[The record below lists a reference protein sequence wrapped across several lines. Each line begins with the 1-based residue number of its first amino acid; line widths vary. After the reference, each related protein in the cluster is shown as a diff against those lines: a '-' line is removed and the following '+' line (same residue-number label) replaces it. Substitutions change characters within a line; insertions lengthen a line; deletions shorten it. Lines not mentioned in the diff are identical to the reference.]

1 MLTISPGALA
11 GTMAFPVYVPQECI
25 ALAQR
30 EGMPTV
36 IENKY
41 QAAKAKYKLYRLS
54 KRDPLVRDCREA
66 VDRIR
71 SAAK

>member
-11 GTMAFPVYVPQECI
+11 GTMAFPVYIPQECI

-41 QAAKAKYKLYRLS
+41 QATKAKYKLYRLS
-54 KRDPLVRDCREA
+54 KRDPLVRNCREA

>member
-1 MLTISPGALA
+1 MS
-11 GTMAFPVYVPQECI
+11 FPVYVPQECV

-41 QAAKAKYKLYRLS
+41 QAAKAKYKLYHLS
-54 KRDPLVRDCREA
+54 KRDPLVRDCRAA